1 MLTHQ
6 SGGGGVDDDVSGLGQ
21 IFLGDSNGLTTRRQ
35 RQVLVG
41 LECSCPGLYS
51 TSPPSSTST
60 STSHEERHLE
70 RHIGVFERVCLV
82 VFIRHQ
88 MKNERKKGVTTSSIR
103 MACFCLPLQNI
114 LLRFATVCPNE

>member
-1 MLTHQ
+1 MSTHQ

-21 IFLGDSNGLTTRRQ
+21 IFLGNTDCLTTRRQ

-41 LECSCPGLYS
+41 LECSFARLYS
-51 TSPPSSTST
+51 TPPPSSTI
-60 STSHEERHLE
+60 TSHEERHLE

-88 MKNERKKGVTTSSIR
+88 TKKERKKAVTTCPIR
-103 MACFCLPLQNI
+103 IAH
-114 LLRFATVCPNE
+114 FAAFWYCVA